1 MSNNEKQ
8 VKCLRLENGD
18 TIIGFVS
25 EHGVVGKTSYNIEDT
40 HACIIQVDGGNMEVG
55 LAPWL
60 PYAKD
65 YTFNIKAVRV
75 VTTFEPRPQLETNFR
90 VLIGKQRGK

>member
-1 MSNNEKQ
+1 
-8 VKCLRLENGD
+8 
-18 TIIGFVS
+18 
-25 EHGVVGKTSYNIEDT
+25 
-40 HACIIQVDGGNMEVG
+40 MEVG

>member
-1 MSNNEKQ
+1 MSYNEKE

-25 EHGVVGKTSYNIEDT
+25 EYGVVGNKNFKIEDT
-40 HACIIQVDGGNMEVG
+40 HACIVQVDGGNMEVG

-75 VTTFEPRPQLETNFR
+75 VTTFAPRPQLETNFR

>member
-1 MSNNEKQ
+1 MSNNDKE

-25 EHGVVGKTSYNIEDT
+25 EHGVVGKTSDTIEDT
-40 HACIIQVDGGNMEVG
+40 HACIIQVDGGNMEVA

-75 VTTFEPRPQLETNFR
+75 VTTFSPRPQLETNFR

>member
-1 MSNNEKQ
+1 MSINEKQ

-18 TIIGFVS
+18 TLIGFVS
-25 EHGVVGKTSYNIEDT
+25 ERGVVGKTSYTIEDT
-40 HACIIQVDGGNMEVG
+40 HACLVDVVNGNMEVG

-75 VTTFEPRPQLETNFR
+75 VTEFEPRPQLEQNYR
-90 VLIGKQRGK
+90 VLIGKQRSR